1 MTDIPLVT
9 AAPFRADGAPD
20 AESARPA
27 MSEVEFNA
35 TAQRLDVLI
44 RDFETLP
51 YPTIRDQFFEALQA
65 IDALHREGLGRLM
78 KLIEAGDSSAVLESA
93 HRDPV
98 IQTLLILYDLA
109 SDQELP
115 ELPTPQN
122 TRNFIALDQVQ
133 LAPRRPKQPVFAELG
148 DASQVPPGTLKDY
161 PLGNARVLVA
171 NVGGE
176 FYAVRDVCPGSMA
189 PLHLGSFTPP
199 VLVCPWHNEA
209 FDIRTGKRVDG
220 VAEPRLSV
228 LPVFVSDG
236 IVKLAM
242 DSMDLGA
249 KPAK

>member
-1 MTDIPLVT
+1 MTDIP
-9 AAPFRADGAPD
+9 
-20 AESARPA
+20 PA
-27 MSEVEFNA
+27 MSDAEFNA
-35 TAQRLDVLI
+35 TAQRLDALI

-51 YPTIRDQFFEALQA
+51 YPTVREHIFEALQA

-78 KLIEAGDSSAVLESA
+78 KLIEGGESRATLESA

-109 SDQELP
+109 SDHDLP
-115 ELPTPQN
+115 ELPTAES

-148 DASQVPPGTLKDY
+148 VAAQVPPGTLKDF
-161 PLGNARVLVA
+161 PLGASRVLVA

-209 FDIRTGKRVDG
+209 YDIRTGKRVDG
-220 VAEPRLSV
+220 VAEPKLSV
-228 LPVFVSDG
+228 LPVFVSNG

-242 DSMDLGA
+242 DSMDLGT
-249 KPAK
+249 KPAR